1 MKLLKLFTSTI
12 SGWIVILSIT
22 CTSIFLALKLF
33 SVISWSWFWVLF
45 PLILG
50 VGILVLLIVL
60 WFILALWLAYLRTH

>member
-12 SGWIVILSIT
+12 SGWVVILSIT